1 MQRNFFSSWRSWN
14 NYSFGVQ
21 QQSLTR
27 PNGLWYIARFRSRTV
42 LVVVFAR
49 DLFSLSSRVQYIRE
63 NTLILNVN
71 LLTLKKNSEYIWS

>member
-1 MQRNFFSSWRSWN
+1 MQRNFSPWRSWN

-27 PNGLWYIARFRSRTV
+27 PNGLCYIARYRSRTV

-71 LLTLKKNSEYIWS
+71 LLTLKKNNEYIWP